1 MIPLRD
7 SEPSG
12 AFPIVTASIIGVN
25 SCVWFYEASLGARG
39 ADMVATHFGL
49 IPYRFLFSTVLPGG
63 VWNNAVAPM
72 FTSMFLHAGWLHIL
86 GNMWFLWIFGDN
98 VEDRLGRI
106 RYLIFYI
113 LCGVGSGLLQIIFS
127 PMSKIPMIGASG
139 AISGVLGAYLLGF
152 PHARIHTLLIIFI
165 IIRFIEIPAFIFL
178 LFWFVFQFVGGASQI
193 GSPDSGGVAYWAHI
207 GGFLVGMGL
216 FAIMRKKPSSYH
228 KGSPGSVY

>member
-12 AFPIVTASIIGVN
+12 TFPIVTALIIGVN
-25 SCVWFYEASLGARG
+25 FCVWFYEVSLGASG
-39 ADMVATHFGL
+39 TDQVANQFGL
-49 IPYRFLFSTVLPGG
+49 IPYRFLFSMVLPGG
-63 VWNNAVAPM
+63 VWNNAVEPM
-72 FTSMFLHAGWLHIL
+72 FSSMFLHAGWLHIL

-113 LCGVGSGLLQIIFS
+113 LCGVGSGLIQIIFS

-139 AISGVLGAYLLGF
+139 AISGVLGAYLIGF

-178 LFWFVFQFVGGASQI
+178 LFWFVFQFVGVASQI
-193 GSPDSGGVAYWAHI
+193 GSPDAGGVAYWAHL

-216 FAIMRKKPSSYH
+216 FAIMRKKTGTYY
-228 KGSPGSVY
+228 KGFPVSGY